1 MISKKTIYGLEA
13 VILLAKHYEVGPV
26 LITDLAR
33 EGRIPKKFL
42 EAILLELRKGGI
54 LNSKKGKGGGYVLA
68 KEPQDIKVGDIIRV
82 LEGSFSE
89 IYFDDETKENNEI
102 KMIMK
107 EVRDAMSNIL
117 NKTSLADVIERA
129 SSGQN
134 VLNYVI

>member
-1 MISKKTIYGLEA
+1 MISKKTIYGLQA
-13 VILLAKHYEVGPV
+13 AIILAKRYDSGPV

-42 EAILLELRKGGI
+42 EAILLELRKNGI
-54 LNSKKGKGGGYVLA
+54 LNSKKGKGGGYVLG
-68 KEPQDIKVGDIIRV
+68 KNPQDISIGDIIRT
-82 LEGSFSE
+82 LDGSFSE
-89 IYFDDETKENNEI
+89 IYFNGETKENNEI

-117 NKTSLADVIERA
+117 DKTSLSDVIERA

-134 VLNYVI
+134 VLNYAI

>member
-1 MISKKTIYGLEA
+1 MISKKTIYGLQA
-13 VILLAKHYEVGPV
+13 AILLAKRYDSGSI

-33 EGRIPKKFL
+33 EGHIPKKFL
-42 EAILLELRKGGI
+42 EAILLELRKSGV

-68 KEPQDIKVGDIIRV
+68 KAPQDISIGDIIRT
-82 LEGSFSE
+82 LEGPLSE
-89 IYFDDETKENNEI
+89 VIFDGETKETNEI

-117 NKTSLADVIERA
+117 DRASLSDVIERA

>member
-1 MISKKTIYGLEA
+1 MISKKTIYGIQA
-13 VILLAKHYEVGPV
+13 VIILAKRYDSGPV
-26 LITDLAR
+26 LITDLAC

-42 EAILLELRKGGI
+42 EAILLELRKNGI
-54 LNSKKGKGGGYVLA
+54 LNSKKGKGGGYVLG
-68 KEPQDIKVGDIIRV
+68 KDPQDISIGDIIRI
-82 LEGSFSE
+82 LDGSFSE
-89 IYFDDETKENNEI
+89 IFFDADNKENNEI

-117 NKTSLADVIERA
+117 DKTSLLDVIERA

>member
-1 MISKKTIYGLEA
+1 MISKKTIYGLQA
-13 VILLAKHYEVGPV
+13 AILLAKRYETGPV

-42 EAILLELRKGGI
+42 EAILLELRKSGI

-68 KEPQDIKVGDIIRV
+68 KDPQDISIGNIIRT
-82 LEGSFSE
+82 LDGSFSE
-89 IYFDDETKENNEI
+89 VFFEGETKETNEI

-117 NKTSLADVIERA
+117 DKNTLADVIERA
-129 SSGQN
+129 STGQS

>member
-1 MISKKTIYGLEA
+1 MISKKTIYGLQA
-13 VILLAKHYEVGPV
+13 AILLAKRYDSGPV

-42 EAILLELRKGGI
+42 EAILLELRKNGI
-54 LNSKKGKGGGYVLA
+54 LNSKKGKGGGYVLG
-68 KEPQDIKVGDIIRV
+68 KDPQDISVGDIIRT
-82 LEGSFSE
+82 LDGSFSE
-89 IYFDDETKENNEI
+89 VYFKDETKETNEI

-117 NKTSLADVIERA
+117 DKTSLADVIERA

>member
-1 MISKKTIYGLEA
+1 MISKKTIYGLQA
-13 VILLAKHYEVGPV
+13 AILLAKRKDSGPA

-42 EAILLELRKGGI
+42 EAILLELRKSGI

-68 KEPQDIKVGDIIRV
+68 RVPRDISVGDIIRT
-82 LEGSFSE
+82 LDGSFSE
-89 IYFDDETKENNEI
+89 IFFEGDNKEANEI

-117 NKTSLADVIERA
+117 DKTSLADVIERA
-129 SSGQN
+129 STGQN

>member
-1 MISKKTIYGLEA
+1 MISKKTIYGLQA
-13 VILLAKHYEVGPV
+13 AIILAKRQDSGPV

-33 EGRIPKKFL
+33 EGAIPKKFL
-42 EAILLELRKGGI
+42 EAILLELRKNGI
-54 LNSKKGKGGGYVLA
+54 LSSKKGKGGGYVLA
-68 KEPQDIKVGDIIRV
+68 RDPQDISVGDIIRT
-82 LEGSFSE
+82 LDGSFSE
-89 IYFDDETKENNEI
+89 IFSESENKETNEI

-117 NKTSLADVIERA
+117 DKTSLSDVIDRA

>member
-1 MISKKTIYGLEA
+1 MISKKTIYGIQA
-13 VILLAKHYEVGPV
+13 VIILAKRYDSGPV

-42 EAILLELRKGGI
+42 EAILLELRKNGI
-54 LNSKKGKGGGYVLA
+54 LNSKKGKGGGYVLG
-68 KEPQDIKVGDIIRV
+68 KDPQDISIGDIIRI
-82 LEGSFSE
+82 LDGSFSE
-89 IYFDDETKENNEI
+89 IFFDADNKETNEI

-117 NKTSLADVIERA
+117 DKTSLLDVIERA

>member
-1 MISKKTIYGLEA
+1 MISKKTIYGLQA
-13 VILLAKHYEVGPV
+13 AILLAKRYDKGPA

-33 EGRIPKKFL
+33 EGHIPKKFL
-42 EAILLELRKGGI
+42 EAILLELRKSGI

-68 KEPQDIKVGDIIRV
+68 KNPDDISVGDIIRT

-89 IYFDDETKENNEI
+89 IYFEADNREANEI

-117 NKTSLADVIERA
+117 DKTSLTDVIERA
-129 SSGQN
+129 GSGQN

>member
-1 MISKKTIYGLEA
+1 MISKKTIYGLQA
-13 VILLAKHYEVGPV
+13 AILLAKRYETTPV

-42 EAILLELRKGGI
+42 EAILLELRKSGI

-68 KEPQDIKVGDIIRV
+68 KEPQDISVGDIIRT
-82 LEGSFSE
+82 LDGSFSE
-89 IYFDDETKENNEI
+89 IYFEGETKETNEI

-117 NKTSLADVIERA
+117 DKTSLADVIERA
-129 SSGQN
+129 SVGQN
-134 VLNYVI
+134 VLNYTI